1 MNTARKS
8 GQARHALALVVA
20 AWSGSNMVTDAS
32 VGSPPAFFNIPHQF
46 FDLRV
51 VHAAYHFIG
60 LAPVYRAVLGEHAP

>member
-1 MNTARKS
+1 
-8 GQARHALALVVA
+8 
-20 AWSGSNMVTDAS
+20 MVTDAS